1 MKLLMLG
8 WELPPYNSGGLG
20 VACLHMAKALAAR
33 GDIDIQFV
41 LPYDAKHEKAE
52 QYLDIIP
59 ASNLPPMM
67 DEKGDFLSL
76 GVYAGVCLT
85 CKTRDCEH
93 AEELSADLVGATKKY
108 AIQVARMLKK
118 RKMKPQVIHAHDWLT
133 MEAGVRAREICKVPL
148 VIHVHATEFERA
160 GCSRGNQLIWD
171 IEYNG
176 FMMADRIFAVSQH
189 TKDIIVK
196 EYGIPADKIEV
207 VYNALDIDGLIE
219 TTVET
224 DNYLYVK
231 EMKRQ
236 GYTIVGANSRLTVM
250 KGLPYLLEAAALAM
264 SRNPKLLFVLVSS
277 GEMRDQ
283 LIELAADLGIS
294 DRVIFTG
301 FVRGQRWR
309 EFYELIDIFTLP
321 SMVEPF
327 GLTALEAAHYGSA
340 VLVSK
345 TSGVREVMQNVMD
358 FDYWDT
364 RRLADEI
371 INISLSPALMH
382 DLRAGAK
389 REYLNISWDDIAE
402 QLTHQYEKVSFH
414 HRNRHQEHAKN
425 KKEHAYV

>member
-1 MKLLMLG
+1 MLG
-8 WELPPYNSGGLG
+8 WELPPYHSGGLG
-20 VACLHMAKALAAR
+20 VACLQMAKALSAR
-33 GDIDIQFV
+33 GDIDLQFV
-41 LPYDAKHEKAE
+41 LPYSAKHEVAE
-52 QYLDIIP
+52 QFLDIIP
-59 ASNLPPMM
+59 ASNLTPMM
-67 DEKGDFLSL
+67 DEKGDFLAM
-76 GVYAGVCLT
+76 GAYAGVCYV
-85 CKTRDCEH
+85 CKTRECEH
-93 AEELSADLVGATKKY
+93 AEEISSGLVGATKKY
-108 AIQVARMLKK
+108 AIQVARLLKK
-118 RKMKPQVIHAHDWLT
+118 QKILPQVIHAHDWLT
-133 MEAGVRAREICKVPL
+133 MEAGARAKEICKVPL

-160 GCSRGNQLIWD
+160 GCSRGNPLIWD

-196 EYGIPADKIEV
+196 EYDIPGDKVEV
-207 VYNALDIDGLIE
+207 VYNALDIDGMIQ

-236 GYTIVGANSRLTVM
+236 GYTIVGTNSRLTVM

-294 DRVIFTG
+294 DRVIFVG
-301 FVRGQRWR
+301 FVRGQLWR

-327 GLTALEAAHYGSA
+327 GLTALEAAHYDTA
-340 VLVSK
+340 VLVSN
-345 TSGVREVMQNVMD
+345 TTGVGEVMHNVMR

-364 RRLADEI
+364 RKLADEI
-371 INISLSPALMH
+371 INISLSPALSH
-382 DLRAGAK
+382 ELRTGAK
-389 REYLNISWDDIAE
+389 SEYLKLSWDDIAE
-402 QLTHQYEKVSFH
+402 QLTHEYQKVTFCHKNH
-414 HRNRHQEHAKN
+414 HSKKH
-425 KKEHAYV
+425 KEHAYA